1 MFVSKH
7 ITFLEKEFVLKM
19 SSERKIKFQELTTDI
34 QIKPNHEA
42 ITSDV
47 QPEAQEI

>member
-1 MFVSKH
+1 
-7 ITFLEKEFVLKM
+7 M
-19 SSERKIKFQELTTDI
+19 SSERKIKFQEVQELTTDI